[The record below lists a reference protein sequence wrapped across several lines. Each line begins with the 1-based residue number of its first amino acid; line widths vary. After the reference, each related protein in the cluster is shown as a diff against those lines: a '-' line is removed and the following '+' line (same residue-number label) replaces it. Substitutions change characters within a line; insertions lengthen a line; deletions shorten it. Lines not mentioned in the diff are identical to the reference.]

1 MLGIRGRSMF
11 RRLVGAKLIAN
22 VGRGIVMNLEGVQ
35 WFAEEKF
42 MMGGQRSL
50 GAEFLMGVRWP
61 SVMEFL
67 IMR

>member
-1 MLGIRGRSMF
+1 MC
-11 RRLVGAKLIAN
+11 RRLVGVKMSAN
-22 VGRGIVMNLEGVQ
+22 AGRGIVMNLEGVQ
-35 WFAEEKF
+35 WFAEKKF

-50 GAEFLMGVRWP
+50 VVEFPMGVRWP